1 VGRLLLAAVAAAAVA
16 LGMYNFVSFMAE
28 TQRLGGDASSGYV
41 QDGHY
46 FVANHG
52 HYTEVTPDEWE
63 GSRTHLR
70 SVFVTHPLAL
80 AGMAYLVI
88 GVLLP
93 MMMGRRSP
101 EAPERAR
108 SVISSGPVLASAT
121 CRARVGNVNIRARV
135 AVHAAGIVITPMLAG
150 ERAVLAREIV
160 ASRERKTLLARG
172 IEIEHAAVDIA
183 SPIALWVAAD
193 SDLATAIRRT
203 TPWSG

>member
-1 VGRLLLAAVAAAAVA
+1 MGRLLLAVVAAAAVA
-16 LGMYNFVSFMAE
+16 LGVYNFASFMVE
-28 TQRLGGDASSGYV
+28 TGRLGGDASSGYV

-52 HYTEVTPDEWE
+52 RYTEVTPEQWE

-88 GVLLP
+88 GVFLP

-101 EAPERAR
+101 EAPERVR
-108 SVISSGPVLASAT
+108 SVTSSGPMIASAT
-121 CRARVGNVNIRARV
+121 CRARIGSLNVRARV
-135 AVHAAGIVITPMLAG
+135 AVHTAGIVITPMLAG
-150 ERAVLAREIV
+150 DRAVLAREIV

-172 IEIEHAAVDIA
+172 IEIEHAGVDIA
-183 SPIALWVAAD
+183 SPIAFWVAAD
-193 SDLATAIRRT
+193 SDVATAIRRT